1 MFGRNGGG
9 STTDSTTTTTMTTA
23 SGEDAREQEQQL
35 DLGKMRLKEDDNEQ
49 DEYDNNGEVRTT
61 TTTTTT
67 TTEDADTA
75 DGDAA
80 RRYVFDPSQ
89 DEASGYATVQVMQ
102 FNVLAD
108 ALAANDSFASAYYGE
123 DDDDDD
129 EDQNDG
135 GDKASNVDQRLYN
148 LNFAKSRGADLIR
161 AITTGDASS
170 SPDVVCMQE
179 VDHYYDWFEPEL
191 RKHGYAGIFK
201 EDQWSP
207 CSRKFGGAPDGVA
220 IFYKLDK
227 LELVGSH
234 APGTPRARKDDP
246 MFDAGKTLMAR
257 FRMKNQQRGGSL
269 LNRNTTVGALIGG
282 LIRNPAK
289 PVFSGADL
297 QEVVV
302 VNTHLESAKTVDG
315 IITRLEQTKE
325 LCRHLNAFATNLCV
339 DVDNVQI
346 ILAGD
351 LNATPNEACV
361 VHLRGRGMRSAYEDI
376 GSTLQVDEKAVN
388 TFTTWKTR
396 TGLFKTGEVK
406 HTIDYILYSAH
417 RGSKVVSVAKLPDE
431 KDIPSE
437 TGLPTFG
444 FPSDHLPIQARIAI
458 PLRRR

>member
-1 MFGRNGGG
+1 
-9 STTDSTTTTTMTTA
+9 
-23 SGEDAREQEQQL
+23 
-35 DLGKMRLKEDDNEQ
+35 
-49 DEYDNNGEVRTT
+49 
-61 TTTTTT
+61 
-67 TTEDADTA
+67 
-75 DGDAA
+75 
-80 RRYVFDPSQ
+80 
-89 DEASGYATVQVMQ
+89 
-102 FNVLAD
+102 
-108 ALAANDSFASAYYGE
+108 
-123 DDDDDD
+123 
-129 EDQNDG
+129 
-135 GDKASNVDQRLYN
+135 
-148 LNFAKSRGADLIR
+148 
-161 AITTGDASS
+161 
-170 SPDVVCMQE
+170 
-179 VDHYYDWFEPEL
+179 
-191 RKHGYAGIFK
+191 
-201 EDQWSP
+201 
-207 CSRKFGGAPDGVA
+207 
-220 IFYKLDK
+220 
-227 LELVGSH
+227 
-234 APGTPRARKDDP
+234 
-246 MFDAGKTLMAR
+246 
-257 FRMKNQQRGGSL
+257 
-269 LNRNTTVGALIGG
+269 VGALIGG

>member
-1 MFGRNGGG
+1 MGSSTGDDDDGVGRE
-9 STTDSTTTTTMTTA
+9 T
-23 SGEDAREQEQQL
+23 
-35 DLGKMRLKEDDNEQ
+35 GKMERPKDRDDVGQRDGADGYEDGD
-49 DEYDNNGEVRTT
+49 GVRTT
-61 TTTTTT
+61 TASMSM
-67 TTEDADTA
+67 EE
-75 DGDAA
+75 GDSAGGDSA
-80 RRYVFDPSQ
+80 RRHVFDPSR
-89 DEASGYATVQVMQ
+89 DDASGYATLQVMQ

-123 DDDDDD
+123 DDEDDDD
-129 EDQNDG
+129 DDDANQRER
-135 GDKASNVDQRLYN
+135 RLYN

-170 SPDVVCMQE
+170 SPDVVCAQE

-257 FRMKNQQRGGSL
+257 FRMKQQRGRSL
-269 LNRNTTVGALIGG
+269 LNVNTTVGSLIGG

-376 GSTLQVDEKAVN
+376 SSTLQVDEKAVN

>member
-1 MFGRNGGG
+1 M
-9 STTDSTTTTTMTTA
+9 STRMSSSTSVAA
-23 SGEDAREQEQQL
+23 SGEDAREQTL
-35 DLGKMRLKEDDNEQ
+35 DLGKMRLPKETDDNAQ
-49 DEYDNNGEVRTT
+49 DEAAGADGYDDATT
-61 TTTTTT
+61 MT
-67 TTEDADTA
+67 TTEDGDAA
-75 DGDAA
+75 VDGDAA
-80 RRYVFDPSQ
+80 RRYVFDPSH
-89 DEASGYATVQVMQ
+89 DEASGYATLQVMQ

-129 EDQNDG
+129 DRDASD
-135 GDKASNVDQRLYN
+135 DKSSNVDQQLYN

-246 MFDAGKTLMAR
+246 MFNAGKTLMAR
-257 FRMKNQQRGGSL
+257 FRMKQQQGGGSL

>member
-1 MFGRNGGG
+1 MAA
-9 STTDSTTTTTMTTA
+9 TA
-23 SGEDAREQEQQL
+23 SGEDARERQAL
-35 DLGKMRLKEDDNEQ
+35 DSGKMRLPKDTDNQQ
-49 DEYDNNGEVRTT
+49 DEADGYDDDGGIRTTGTTTGTGTT
-61 TTTTTT
+61 TTG
-67 TTEDADTA
+67 TEDADA
-75 DGDAA
+75 GDGDAA

-89 DEASGYATVQVMQ
+89 DEASGFATLQVMQ

-129 EDQNDG
+129 DDDDQDAN
-135 GDKASNVDQRLYN
+135 QQQQQLYN

-220 IFYKLDK
+220 IFYKLDR

-234 APGTPRARKDDP
+234 APGSPRARKDDP

-257 FRMKNQQRGGSL
+257 FRMKQSQRGGSL

>member
-1 MFGRNGGG
+1 MGSSTGDDDGVGRE
-9 STTDSTTTTTMTTA
+9 T
-23 SGEDAREQEQQL
+23 
-35 DLGKMRLKEDDNEQ
+35 GKMERPKDRDDVGQRDGADGYEDGD
-49 DEYDNNGEVRTT
+49 GVRTT
-61 TTTTTT
+61 TTAASM
-67 TTEDADTA
+67 EE
-75 DGDAA
+75 GDSAGGDSA
-80 RRYVFDPSQ
+80 RRHVFDPSR
-89 DEASGYATVQVMQ
+89 DDASGYATLQVMQ

-123 DDDDDD
+123 DDEDDDD
-129 EDQNDG
+129 DDDANQRER
-135 GDKASNVDQRLYN
+135 RLYN

-170 SPDVVCMQE
+170 SPDVVCAQE

-257 FRMKNQQRGGSL
+257 FRMKQQRGRSL
-269 LNRNTTVGALIGG
+269 LNVNTTVGSLIGG

-376 GSTLQVDEKAVN
+376 SSTLQVDEKAVN